1 MTPFLN
7 QAVWGALIVVGPLVV
22 MVIVAASCDR
32 LQNFNDRHD
41 RVVASFSGLRITASH
56 LLVGHCKDTE
66 RIPLAGLAV
75 AVRQT
80 ESAAGPDVV
89 VTIRGAARVIE
100 RREPLSYGTGGQAQI
115 FAVMF
120 NRMARTQCRIAATG
134 NAA

>member
-1 MTPFLN
+1 MTPFLT
-7 QAVWGALIVVGPLVV
+7 QAVWGALIVAGPLAM
-22 MVIVAASCDR
+22 MVLVAAGCDR
-32 LQNFNDRHD
+32 LGSSNDRND

-56 LLVGHCKDTE
+56 LIVGHSKDTE

-80 ESAAGPDVV
+80 ESASGPDVV
-89 VTIRGAARVIE
+89 VTILGAAHVIE

-120 NRMARTQCRIAATG
+120 NRMARAQCRAAATG